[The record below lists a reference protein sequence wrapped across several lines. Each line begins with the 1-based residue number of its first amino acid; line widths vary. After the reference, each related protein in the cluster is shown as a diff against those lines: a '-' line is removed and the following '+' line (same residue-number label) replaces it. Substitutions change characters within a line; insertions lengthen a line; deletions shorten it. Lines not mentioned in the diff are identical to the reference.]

1 MRVSPVRLLGILS
14 FTALGTA
21 TVAWTRPAPL
31 DAAHKGRAVEIQRI
45 RMHFDSVLFELDA
58 RPTPTLSPSQRAN
71 RTALRET
78 LRGYRDRGVFP
89 HNYDFPGRAVP
100 YFVDRKTGTLCAV
113 GFLLASTG
121 RTDIVDRVAGLNN
134 NVYVEELAGDSAFTG
149 WLTEQGIT
157 LDEAARIQVPY
168 WNEEVPPPTQTA
180 ARSNATGY
188 KVGSAA
194 VIGGALF
201 STVWNARAN
210 RNGSSRLANVVGA
223 TVGVAA
229 LGLGAA
235 SLGYSDAP
243 PALAAANVIAGAA
256 STWASTRGFLHH
268 RREVAAAR
276 EAARVRESAAVS
288 VAPMVVPNASGAG
301 AGLSVSVRF

>member
-1 MRVSPVRLLGILS
+1 MRVSPVRLLGILA

-21 TVAWTRPAPL
+21 TVAWTRPAP
-31 DAAHKGRAVEIQRI
+31 DVTHERRAVEIQRI
-45 RMHFDSVLFELDA
+45 RMHFDSVLVELGA
-58 RPTPTLSPSQRAN
+58 RPTTALATAQRAN

-78 LRGYRDRGVFP
+78 LQGYRDRGVFP

-134 NVYVEELAGDSAFTG
+134 NVYVAQLAGDTAFTG
-149 WLTEQGIT
+149 WLTKHGIT
-157 LDEAARIQVPY
+157 LEEAARIQVPY
-168 WNEEVPPPTQTA
+168 WGDVAPPPTQTA
-180 ARSNATGY
+180 QSNATAY

-194 VIGGALF
+194 AIGGALF
-201 STVWNARAN
+201 ATAWNARSN
-210 RNGSSRLANVVGA
+210 RDGSSRLANALGA

-229 LGLGAA
+229 IGLGAA
-235 SLGYSDAP
+235 SMGYSDAP

-256 STWASTRGFLHH
+256 STWASTRGFLRH
-268 RREVAAAR
+268 RRVVAAAR

-288 VAPMVVPNASGAG
+288 VAPMVVPNSSGAG
-301 AGLSVSVRF
+301 AGVSVSVRF